1 MIESD
6 RPAFSAALRGTFV
19 MYEKQA
25 SIDIVDLWWAV
36 LKPYEIN
43 KVLRA
48 FNIHIAD
55 PEAGM
60 FAPKPA
66 NIIKHIIGTKSDN
79 AMLAWG
85 KVTTAIRHGGS
96 KSVCFDDPAINQ
108 TILDMGGWPALCMT
122 ETDKLQF
129 KAKSFE
135 SRYKQYVANPPQNP
149 PTHLIGREEKSNNQF
164 GFTSDEPVMIGDKQ
178 QARLNYSKAPKA
190 DYAVLPLVNGGAE

>member
-1 MIESD
+1 MD
-6 RPAFSAALRGTFV
+6 PDVGQFV
-19 MYEKQA
+19 
-25 SIDIVDLWWAV
+25 
-36 LKPYEIN
+36 
-43 KVLRA
+43 
-48 FNIHIAD
+48 
-55 PEAGM
+55 
-60 FAPKPA
+60 PKPA
-66 NIIKHIIGTKSDN
+66 DVVKKISGTKSDN

-164 GFTSDEPVMIGDKQ
+164 GFTSDAPVMIGDKQ